1 MDSFKVIAV
10 GNLAKKPELDSKG
23 ERSYVR
29 FCLIGN
35 DYAGKDEGG
44 GAREVVTSLWFV
56 AFGALGEAIAKSA
69 RKGDQLI
76 VEAKIRSNN
85 WTDQQGDRQYDY
97 SFIAESFRF
106 GAPGKAKREEFD
118 ERREQTGARATL
130 TDAA

>member
-1 MDSFKVIAV
+1 
-10 GNLAKKPELDSKG
+10 
-23 ERSYVR
+23 
-29 FCLIGN
+29 
-35 DYAGKDEGG
+35 
-44 GAREVVTSLWFV
+44 
-56 AFGALGEAIAKSA
+56 LGEAIAKSA

-106 GAPGKAKREEFD
+106 GAPGKVKREEFD
-118 ERREQTGARATL
+118 ERREQAGGRATL